1 MESTFTRHALRF
13 VLASAALLIAA
24 APLQAQPPQSA
35 AEKPGYADPN
45 GVPPRP
51 PAIDIEPVYRK
62 PAIDTIA
69 TIRKRG
75 VLRVGV
81 ATAEPFVMR
90 DAKGELVG
98 YSIDIARKLADDL
111 GVNVTFVPTTWSQ
124 IVPDLLGNYFDV
136 IASGMWVTPGR
147 ALVVNFTGETA
158 IESVH
163 LVAGKPLA
171 AALKSR
177 EDFNRPDVRIVVYAG
192 SIQEELAGLLFP
204 RAQVVKVAGDED
216 QIAPVLEGKAHA
228 TLLTTPTPEVVVQ
241 HAPDRLFLPAGSQLQ
256 ATTTAA
262 AIRKGDPDFLNYLDA
277 WLAFHRQSGFM
288 AERTQ
293 YWFKSTDWLKGM

>member
-62 PAIDTIA
+62 PAIDPIA

-147 ALVVNFTGETA
+147 GVSSAPGTVPPGALPCSG
-158 IESVH
+158 
-163 LVAGKPLA
+163 
-171 AALKSR
+171 SR
-177 EDFNRPDVRIVVYAG
+177 
-192 SIQEELAGLLFP
+192 P
-204 RAQVVKVAGDED
+204 RASRSPLTRRHGSRPSLTGPHCRRASAQVPPNCC
-216 QIAPVLEGKAHA
+216 APTWRRA
-228 TLLTTPTPEVVVQ
+228 
-241 HAPDRLFLPAGSQLQ
+241 
-256 ATTTAA
+256 
-262 AIRKGDPDFLNYLDA
+262 
-277 WLAFHRQSGFM
+277 
-288 AERTQ
+288 
-293 YWFKSTDWLKGM
+293 